1 MFNPPQPNQ
10 YMIALKMT
18 SPKDARDFALHF
30 QKRKF
35 NQIEDDVCLVYQ
47 LLGAVIN
54 SQAGSDEI
62 IDTSS

>member
-1 MFNPPQPNQ
+1 
-10 YMIALKMT
+10 MIALKMT

-35 NQIEDDVCLVYQ
+35 NQIEDDVCFVYQ

-54 SQAGSDEI
+54 SKAGSDEI